1 MAGFKPTPAQSKA
14 INDRGENILVSAS
27 AGSGKTAVLV
37 NRTIEL
43 IKEGQSIDRM
53 LLVTFTDAA
62 AKNMRDKIRTA
73 LQKIVQDSA
82 NPKDLRDRM
91 SNQIN
96 RLAAADISTIHA
108 FCLKLIK
115 RYYYLIDLDPQF
127 RLLTD
132 ETERLLLQED
142 VWHEVSE
149 ELYKNAEEKVPG
161 RASFSEL
168 VLNFSSDRDDQGLD
182 DLILRLY
189 EIANAQPEPEKW
201 LQKLPDNYDLGSGS
215 LLESNFYQQQLKPL
229 VIEKL
234 NQFIQDYRELVTRA
248 SDNGLNQAAE
258 VIKSDEEL
266 MHQLLSSLGGITVSD
281 VCQMM
286 AQQKF
291 GSFRGRPAADD
302 PRIDVYKDI
311 QKQRNQL
318 KKQWEQ
324 MVSTYLGKQEP
335 IAKEELLTELTT
347 FRDQFT
353 ALLSKATESQLDA
366 KTVDSLQKDQQMMQ
380 ELLDLLQ
387 PPTWNTIRDLF
398 ANAKFARM
406 GGKPKD
412 DELAEEVY
420 KSLEVLERG

>member
-62 AKNMRDKIRTA
+62 AKNMRDKIRAA

-189 EIANAQPEPEKW
+189 EIANAQPDPEKW

-215 LLESNFYQQQLKPL
+215 LLESSFYQQQLKPL

-234 NQFIQDYRELVTRA
+234 NQFIQDYRELAIRA
-248 SDNGLNQAAE
+248 NDNGLDQAAE

-286 AQQKF
+286 VQQKF

-302 PRIDVYKDI
+302 PRINVFKDI
-311 QKQRNQL
+311 QKDR
-318 KKQWEQ
+318 
-324 MVSTYLGKQEP
+324 
-335 IAKEELLTELTT
+335 
-347 FRDQFT
+347 
-353 ALLSKATESQLDA
+353 
-366 KTVDSLQKDQQMMQ
+366 
-380 ELLDLLQ
+380 
-387 PPTWNTIRDLF
+387 
-398 ANAKFARM
+398 
-406 GGKPKD
+406 
-412 DELAEEVY
+412 
-420 KSLEVLERG
+420 KSVV

>member
-62 AKNMRDKIRTA
+62 AKNMRDKIRAA

-96 RLAAADISTIHA
+96 RLVAADISTIHA

-115 RYYYLIDLDPQF
+115 QYYYLINLDPQF

-189 EIANAQPEPEKW
+189 EIANAQPDPEKW
-201 LQKLPDNYDLGSGS
+201 LQNY
-215 LLESNFYQQQLKPL
+215 Q
-229 VIEKL
+229 I
-234 NQFIQDYRELVTRA
+234 IM
-248 SDNGLNQAAE
+248 
-258 VIKSDEEL
+258 I
-266 MHQLLSSLGGITVSD
+266 
-281 VCQMM
+281 
-286 AQQKF
+286 
-291 GSFRGRPAADD
+291 
-302 PRIDVYKDI
+302 
-311 QKQRNQL
+311 
-318 KKQWEQ
+318 
-324 MVSTYLGKQEP
+324 
-335 IAKEELLTELTT
+335 
-347 FRDQFT
+347 
-353 ALLSKATESQLDA
+353 
-366 KTVDSLQKDQQMMQ
+366 
-380 ELLDLLQ
+380 
-387 PPTWNTIRDLF
+387 
-398 ANAKFARM
+398 
-406 GGKPKD
+406 
-412 DELAEEVY
+412 
-420 KSLEVLERG
+420 